1 MLDLT
6 GSNLAAYILR
16 ICRNVV
22 SSNPRFRQTLGDV
35 SAFTSNR
42 VSFGDA
48 QIIVKNVTAQG
59 TRLSPDYF
67 MFTQRGRGLVAK
79 VADKAGT
86 FVEWAIPFNEALID
100 PGVYYLGVNSINEQN
115 ATVSVNVKKFEW
127 REGSLSNAQGS
138 WVYFAPGID
147 TSTVAITDAVD
158 PSNIITTSVY
168 PGRILLQTIVQD
180 ILCNIGAG
188 GLSLMPY
195 RDFWYQRSGSE
206 DIGTTKGGQQVF
218 FIPGI
223 WTQIQVSD
231 SNDYILRPGIDYTFT
246 SPGAIRTAVWQP
258 AGVEL
263 YATGVQKVNPT
274 TLLSYASGVLTS
286 ITPADVLTGSIS
298 FQIGTGTNYTVTMGA
313 APSGPT
319 PDVFYS
325 GLAAYTMS
333 DLASTINTNTSTI
346 GVSATLG
353 TVPGPDSTILPTLTI
368 TETGVGT
375 LKVVSQITAFTVSA
389 MNPENILNITIGP
402 GETLVQNQVFVN
414 TSSQSNVAL
423 SVQSDGAVWMP
434 YPLNP
439 GEWMRYE
446 VRIDTGPET
455 TVTVKKRG
463 MNSNLV
469 SGYWIAI
476 GDSVTVGDQVA
487 VIISPQVC
495 ETYDVYGSKDNVS
508 FTLDCKAND
517 YSTASEIAETIKK
530 ALLITQRVPMER
542 DGITIFE
549 AARDIQG
556 EARDE
561 SGTAARYISTLNVSA
576 MCDWKVYLPL
586 VTRVVAID
594 LQETPYYAGY
604 SSQLYIGPRYTELGM
619 TQFVPP
625 TIITP
630 QLIIEINGVPITA

>member
-79 VADKAGT
+79 VRDYPGT
-86 FVEWAIPFNEALID
+86 FVEWAIPFNESLID
-100 PGVYYLGVNSINEQN
+100 PGVYYIAVNPPTTVSGVVTPNPNEQN
-115 ATVSVNVKKFEW
+115 ATVSLNVKKFKW
-127 REGSLSNAQGS
+127 REGGLINAEGS

-147 TSTVAITDAVD
+147 TSTVFISDAD
-158 PSNIITTSVY
+158 SSNTITTAVY
-168 PGRILLQTIVQD
+168 PGRILLQSVVQN
-180 ILCNIGAG
+180 ILCNIGEG
-188 GLSLMPY
+188 GLALVPY
-195 RDFWYQRSGSE
+195 RDFWYQRSSSVE
-206 DIGTTKGGQQVF
+206 IGTSNGGQQVF

-223 WTQIQVSD
+223 WNQVQVTD
-231 SNDYILRPGIDYTFT
+231 SNDYVLRPGLDYTFT
-246 SPGAIRTAVWQP
+246 GPGAIRTAAWQP
-258 AGVEL
+258 AGVQL
-263 YATGVQKVNPT
+263 YATGIQKINP
-274 TLLSYASGVLTS
+274 S
-286 ITPADVLTGSIS
+286 
-298 FQIGTGTNYTVTMGA
+298 
-313 APSGPT
+313 
-319 PDVFYS
+319 
-325 GLAAYTMS
+325 
-333 DLASTINTNTSTI
+333 
-346 GVSATLG
+346 
-353 TVPGPDSTILPTLTI
+353 
-368 TETGVGT
+368 
-375 LKVVSQITAFTVSA
+375 TVSA
-389 MNPENILNITIGP
+389 MNSENILNITLEIG
-402 GETLVQNQVFVN
+402 ESLVQNQVFVN
-414 TSSQSNVAL
+414 TSSQSNLTL
-423 SVQSDGAVWMP
+423 SVQSGGAVWLP

-439 GEWMRYE
+439 GEWMKYE

-455 TVTVKKRG
+455 TVIAKKRG
-463 MNSNLV
+463 MNPNLV
-469 SGYWIAI
+469 PGYWVAI
-476 GDSVTVGDQVA
+476 GDSVVAGDQVA

-530 ALLITQRVPMER
+530 ALLITQRTPMER

-561 SGTAARYISTLNVSA
+561 SGTATRYISTLNVSA

-594 LQETPYYAGY
+594 LQETPYYTGY

-619 TQFVPP
+619 TQF
-625 TIITP
+625 
-630 QLIIEINGVPITA
+630 INGVPITQYL